1 MFPKTIN
8 KFTKIAINYIPIL
21 TICYSFYM
29 IYSCVY
35 KSGFYYKG
43 DLPINH
49 ENVIKKYAQSLFMKF
64 GNLTCKILSFYN
76 FNWFF

>member
-21 TICYSFYM
+21 TICYLFYM
-29 IYSCVY
+29 IYFCVY
-35 KSGFYYKG
+35 KNGFYYKG

-49 ENVIKKYAQSLFMKF
+49 ENIIQQYAQSSFMKF
-64 GNLTCKILSFYN
+64 GNLISKIL
-76 FNWFF
+76 